1 MLELLTLAPTA
12 GLTAAALVGRFP
24 RLLNRPRPETALN
37 LALGFALLAALAALA
52 ALRLAPA
59 AELSL
64 SGAALARGAF
74 RDTPSLAL
82 DLSGALASGA
92 ICLGALAAI
101 LAARLAGSPL
111 SGQAGALLIAA
122 ASCAFVAASASPL
135 GLVTAWLLLDAALF
149 VGGALDRRGL
159 LTAQAGLL
167 LALAALAWLPLG
179 TPGIQAQ
186 TLGDSPRLLLLLAAS
201 IRMGLFPFWWAI
213 PRTPAGRAWTG
224 ACLRLGPTIAGAA
237 LAMRLVPAEAAS
249 SGSAALIAS
258 PALLAI
264 LGGALFCRTALHRS
278 ARLDWL
284 ITYQAGFVLFAPL
297 LGGPDGM
304 RIGLVALIDLALTA
318 IAQYAGADRQGLAPA
333 RLGRLVAAAS
343 LANLPPSTGF
353 LTRWLLFG
361 ALLAGGRNGLVLLLA
376 LAAIP
381 VTLAFVVPA
390 LRKRPAAVEAGLP
403 PGARGLAAILVL
415 GAAVQ
420 GLLGLGL
427 LLGTRFAALEA
438 AWRAVWPM
446 PQGAWI
452 AGALLL
458 PTAAAFAWQRLRRAA
473 PAAPEPA
480 WARALRLTEL
490 FDQGRG
496 AAIHLG
502 ETAQWALGLVGERRT
517 MAWTLLG
524 ALVTGAIFLGGS
536 AWTTLVEQGQAPAP
550 TGSPLAALVALGIA
564 GAMLL
569 VRLPLVNV
577 LSLLA
582 AYLFSAALLV
592 LTPNGSAFPMAV
604 VATIKAVAGGV
615 VVAILAISAVQAP
628 AGARA
633 GASGRPRARLAPPP
647 GWRADL
653 GLPALALA
661 IAVLVALGIPSR
673 TLPEAWPPHF
683 LHAVLILVIGGV
695 LTVVFAGSAL
705 QLAAGLLLALCGLE
719 LAYARIDAGLLITGG
734 LALFQLLLVT
744 VISIYFDLP
753 ERAARGGA

>member
-12 GLTAAALVGRFP
+12 GLAAAALIGRFP
-24 RLLNRPRPETALN
+24 RLLTRPRPETALN

-59 AELSL
+59 TELSL

-111 SGQAGALLIAA
+111 TGQAGALLIAA

-179 TPGIQAQ
+179 TPLIQAQ
-186 TLGDSPRLLLLLAAS
+186 TLDESPRLLLLLAAS

-237 LAMRLVPAEAAS
+237 LAMRLVPAEPAS
-249 SGSAALIAS
+249 TGPVPLVAG

-264 LGGALFCRTALHRS
+264 LGGALFCRTAIHRS

-284 ITYQAGFVLFAPL
+284 TTYQAGFVLFAPV
-297 LGGPDGM
+297 LGGTEGM
-304 RIGLVALIDLALTA
+304 RIGLIALIDLALTA
-318 IAQYAGADRQGLAPA
+318 IGQYAGADRPGLAAA
-333 RLGRLVAAAS
+333 RLARLAAAAS
-343 LANLPPSTGF
+343 LANLPPATGF
-353 LTRWLLFG
+353 LTRWLLYG
-361 ALLAGGRNGLVLLLA
+361 ALVAGGRTGLVLLLS

-381 VTLAFVVPA
+381 VALAFVVPS
-390 LRKRPAAVEAGLP
+390 LRERRPADETGRAPE
-403 PGARGLAAILVL
+403 ARGLAAILVL
-415 GAAVQ
+415 GAALQ

-427 LLGTRFAALEA
+427 LLGARFGGPRAGWE
-438 AWRAVWPM
+438 AVWPM

-458 PTAAAFAWQRLRRAA
+458 PTAAALAWQRLRRTA
-473 PAAPEPA
+473 PVAPEPA

-496 AAIHLG
+496 AAIRLG

-536 AWTTLVEQGQAPAP
+536 AWTTISEPGQAPASA
-550 TGSPLAALVALGIA
+550 GGPLAALVAIGIA
-564 GAMLL
+564 ATMLL
-569 VRLPLVNV
+569 VRLPLVHV

-628 AGARA
+628 AGGVGVPDR
-633 GASGRPRARLAPPP
+633 RRARFAAPP
-647 GWRADL
+647 GWRAEL

-661 IAVLVALGIPSR
+661 IAVLIALGIPSR
-673 TLPEAWPPHF
+673 TLPEAWPPQF

-695 LTVVFAGSAL
+695 LTVVFAGGAL

-753 ERAARGGA
+753 QRAARGGA